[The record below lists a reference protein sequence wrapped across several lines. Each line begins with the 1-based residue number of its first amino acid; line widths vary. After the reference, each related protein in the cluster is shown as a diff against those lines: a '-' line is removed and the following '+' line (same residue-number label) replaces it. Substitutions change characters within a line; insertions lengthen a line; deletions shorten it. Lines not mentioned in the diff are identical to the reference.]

1 MKNYMKFALV
11 AACVLGLGFTSCS
24 DDDDVI
30 KTALKEPVAS
40 NAAATVSSLTFQW
53 DKVEHA
59 TQYGYELTDPAGNV
73 VMTDVTKKTAVTFTG
88 LRPATTYT
96 LGVWAYSKLYGD
108 MESSKVATLTATTAS
123 TQQLAAPQLSATV
136 AAGVASVTWEPV
148 PGATSYTYS
157 YMAPDKESGEDVEV
171 TGETSENHLEI
182 SGLPIDRTY
191 KVSVYATSSDEVY
204 TPSEVVS
211 VSFTMSHSEAW
222 TVQGTYTSAHL
233 GKSFPVT
240 MIAYDDNS
248 YTLMA
253 WYGVDYYNFDFS
265 VGSDGIV
272 TPNGS
277 YARTADGDYIIP
289 TGVNEMREVYIST
302 GSNPSTF
309 TGNERSGQ
317 ITIRT
322 CNYDNGTDTFVWVP
336 ARQEMWRA
344 EGTYH
349 SAVTG
354 QDYAETLIAYD
365 DNTYALEPWYGVTGF
380 NLEFKADPS
389 NHGSIDE
396 IMNAEGYYDNGY
408 WANTGL
414 GGDYYGMYI
423 WPGYDASYEDYCSYI
438 SGGRLSGEV
447 RLYVYAAGVA
457 GADWC
462 VDSFTWGNSA
472 SSITIDDLVG
482 EYKYVTK
489 GQEYVT
495 DYTNWYDF
503 DYDGSYTVSKSESDP
518 NSLVFDN
525 FYWTG
530 YPLTGKVDLEKLTIT
545 FQPQTAG
552 YYIFASSEGEN
563 LPMVAKIDPA
573 NLTITFDGWNMW
585 YDGYYYFRNTLA
597 VFTKL

>member
-1 MKNYMKFALV
+1 
-11 AACVLGLGFTSCS
+11 
-24 DDDDVI
+24 
-30 KTALKEPVAS
+30 
-40 NAAATVSSLTFQW
+40 
-53 DKVEHA
+53 
-59 TQYGYELTDPAGNV
+59 
-73 VMTDVTKKTAVTFTG
+73 
-88 LRPATTYT
+88 
-96 LGVWAYSKLYGD
+96 
-108 MESSKVATLTATTAS
+108 
-123 TQQLAAPQLSATV
+123 
-136 AAGVASVTWEPV
+136 
-148 PGATSYTYS
+148 
-157 YMAPDKESGEDVEV
+157 
-171 TGETSENHLEI
+171 
-182 SGLPIDRTY
+182 
-191 KVSVYATSSDEVY
+191 
-204 TPSEVVS
+204 
-211 VSFTMSHSEAW
+211 
-222 TVQGTYTSAHL
+222 
-233 GKSFPVT
+233 
-240 MIAYDDNS
+240 
-248 YTLMA
+248 
-253 WYGVDYYNFDFS
+253 
-265 VGSDGIV
+265 
-272 TPNGS
+272 
-277 YARTADGDYIIP
+277 
-289 TGVNEMREVYIST
+289 MREVYIST

-344 EGTYH
+344 QGTYH

-380 NLEFKADPS
+380 NLEFKTDPS

-573 NLTITFDGWNMW
+573 NLTVTFDGWNMW